1 MMTKLESALASALS
15 IATFVTSAGLALG
28 GALTACAS
36 PNIPGDEASEGAGK
50 TETGSPGGAKL
61 PGTDKPADAPA
72 QTPPTTPTNT
82 LPGMPPVAT
91 CDLTKSFAAPVEVT
105 GLPAGQSFAT
115 PRLSRDELTL
125 FVTTRSTGAGATS
138 RMSKIVR
145 PSLVAPFGAPVVL
158 DAQSSPSANDN
169 DPTIS
174 ADGATLWFSSER
186 VGGQDRLF
194 MAPWMAATGTFG
206 APQMAPAS
214 ITSNAEDK
222 HPYYRV
228 TGGGE
233 LWFVSTRG
241 GQQDIYVAK
250 KTMAGFD
257 VPLRV
262 DELRSS
268 YASRQP
274 MVTEDGLT
282 IVYATDR
289 AGGVGSKDLWTARR
303 ATSTVPF
310 GAPEPITAVNSPAEE
325 NAGWISNDGC
335 RLYFSSD
342 RLGADVQRVFVAARP
357 AK

>member
-1 MMTKLESALASALS
+1 MKTKLQSALS
-15 IATFVTSAGLALG
+15 SALWFAALGLG

-36 PNIPGDEASEGAGK
+36 PDIPGEEESDGAGK
-50 TETGSPGGAKL
+50 TETGSPAAKL
-61 PGTDKPADAPA
+61 PGSTTETPKDAPADAPA
-72 QTPPTTPTNT
+72 NTPTNTPTNT

-91 CDLTKSFAAPVEVT
+91 CDLTRSFAAPLEVT
-105 GLPAGQSFAT
+105 GLPVGLSFAT

-125 FVTTRSTGAGATS
+125 YVTTRSGDTS
-138 RMSKIVR
+138 RISKVVR
-145 PSLVAPFGAPVVL
+145 PSLVAPFGAPTVL
-158 DAQSSPSANDN
+158 DAQSSTGTNDN
-169 DPTIS
+169 DPTVS

-186 VGGQDRLF
+186 IGGRDRLF
-194 MAPWMAATGTFG
+194 MAPWMAATNTFG
-206 APQMAPAS
+206 APQPAPAS
-214 ITSNAEDK
+214 ITSSAEDK

-233 LWFVSTRG
+233 LWFVSNRG

-257 VPLRV
+257 APLRV
-262 DELRSS
+262 DELRSA

-282 IVYATDR
+282 VVYSTER
-289 AGGVGSKDLWTARR
+289 AGGLGGKDLWTARR
-303 ATSTVPF
+303 ATVTVPF
-310 GAPEPITAVNSPAEE
+310 GAPEPITAVNSAREE

-342 RLGADVQRVFVAARP
+342 RLITDVQRVFVAARP

>member
-1 MMTKLESALASALS
+1 MTTKLRSAL
-15 IATFVTSAGLALG
+15 TSASWMTALG
-28 GALTACAS
+28 LCGVLAACAS

-61 PGTDKPADAPA
+61 PGTPADKPADAPA
-72 QTPPTTPTNT
+72 QTPPGTPTST
-82 LPGMPPVAT
+82 PPGMPPVAT
-91 CDLTKSFAAPVEVT
+91 CDLAKSFAAPVEVT

-115 PRLSRDELTL
+115 PRLSRDELTM
-125 FVTTRSTGAGATS
+125 FVTTRSTAAS
-138 RMSKIVR
+138 RISKTVR
-145 PSLVAPFGAPVVL
+145 TSLVAPFGAPMVL

-169 DPTIS
+169 DPTVS

-186 VGGQDRLF
+186 AGGQDRLF
-194 MAPWMAATGTFG
+194 MAAWMAATSTFG
-206 APQMAPAS
+206 TPQMAPAS

-250 KTMAGFD
+250 KSATGFD
-257 VPLRV
+257 VPRRV

-282 IVYATDR
+282 IVYSTDR
-289 AGGVGSKDLWTARR
+289 AGGLGDKDLWTARR
-303 ATSTVPF
+303 ASATVSF
-310 GAPEPITAVNSPAEE
+310 GAPEPITAVNSPSEE

-342 RLGADVQRVFVAARP
+342 RLGAGVQRVFVAARP